1 MAKIFYD
8 QDVDLEI
15 LKQRKIAIIGFG
27 NQGHAQ
33 ALNLRDSG
41 MDVIVGELK
50 GGDAWKSAEEC
61 NFAVMSASE
70 AAGQAD
76 FIKLLVPDTEHR
88 SVYDREIAPH
98 MTTGKILGVS
108 HGFSIHFHQIVPPK
122 DIDVIM
128 TAPKAPGFRVRSLY
142 QEGKGTP
149 ALACVEQD
157 HSGKALE
164 FALAYSKAV
173 GYTRA
178 GVIQSTFKEE
188 TETDLFG
195 EQAILWG
202 GVSELVKAGFEKLI
216 RAGYQPEVAYFEVFH
231 EMGLIVDLMIRGGM
245 SLVNSSISNTA
256 EYGALTRG
264 KFVITEESRRGMD
277 EILERIQDG
286 TFATEWF
293 LENQAGAP
301 RFKTVRRQNAEH
313 PLEEVGKRI
322 RAMMPWLDAQR

>member
-1 MAKIFYD
+1 MPGRG
-8 QDVDLEI
+8 L
-15 LKQRKIAIIGFG
+15 
-27 NQGHAQ
+27 
-33 ALNLRDSG
+33 
-41 MDVIVGELK
+41 
-50 GGDAWKSAEEC
+50 
-61 NFAVMSASE
+61 
-70 AAGQAD
+70 
-76 FIKLLVPDTEHR
+76 T
-88 SVYDREIAPH
+88 
-98 MTTGKILGVS
+98 
-108 HGFSIHFHQIVPPK
+108 K
-122 DIDVIM
+122 DIDVVM

-157 HSGKALE
+157 YSGKALE

-173 GYTRA
+173 GYTKG

-202 GVSELVKAGFEKLI
+202 GISELVKAGFETLI
-216 RAGYQPEVAYFEVFH
+216 DAGYQPEVAYFEVFH

-245 SLVNSSISNTA
+245 SLVNSSISDTA

-264 KFVITEESRRGMD
+264 KLVINEESRKGMK

-286 TFATEWF
+286 SFATEWL

-301 RFKTVRRQNAEH
+301 RFKTVRKQNDDH
-313 PLEEVGKRI
+313 PIEEVGKRI
-322 RAMMPWLDAQR
+322 RAMMPWLDAQE